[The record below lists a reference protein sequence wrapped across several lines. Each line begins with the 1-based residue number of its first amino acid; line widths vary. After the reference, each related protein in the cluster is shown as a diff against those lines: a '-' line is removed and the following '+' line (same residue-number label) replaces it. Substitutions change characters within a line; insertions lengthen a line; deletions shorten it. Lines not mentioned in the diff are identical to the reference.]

1 MPVVEE
7 GQSRE
12 ALSHPEEIRA
22 DYELRVGKLITVQ
35 ASARI
40 TPAGVISAGIAA
52 AAIILAVGV
61 LVSSTKGRRTVK
73 DMEELE
79 LRRLRDGRKDGEG
92 FETSREV

>member
-1 MPVVEE
+1 MPVVEND
-7 GQSRE
+7 QSRE

-22 DYELRVGKLITVQ
+22 DYELRIGKLVTVQ

-61 LVSSTKGRRTVK
+61 LVSSTKGRRNGR
-73 DMEELE
+73 DMDEVE
-79 LRRLRDGRKDGEG
+79 LRRLRDGSKDGA
-92 FETSREV
+92 